1 VGENMNQSNPYN
13 TYKQNEVNTATRNKL
28 LLMLLDGAV
37 KYTKIARLA
46 ILDKNITKAHLEL
59 VRVQNIFIELMSTLD
74 TSMGGWTKE
83 IYDVYEFIR
92 QELMEAN
99 IKKDAEI
106 LDKLLPLIEQIR
118 DLWYEVDEKAR
129 A

>member
-1 VGENMNQSNPYN
+1 MNQSNPYN
-13 TYKQNEVNTATRNKL
+13 TYKQNEVNTATRDKL

-83 IYDVYEFIR
+83 IYDVYEFII

>member
-1 VGENMNQSNPYN
+1 
-13 TYKQNEVNTATRNKL
+13 
-28 LLMLLDGAV
+28 
-37 KYTKIARLA
+37 
-46 ILDKNITKAHLEL
+46 
-59 VRVQNIFIELMSTLD
+59 
-74 TSMGGWTKE
+74 
-83 IYDVYEFIR
+83 
-92 QELMEAN
+92 MEAN

>member
-1 VGENMNQSNPYN
+1 MNQTNPYN
-13 TYKQNEVNTATRNKL
+13 TYKQNEVNTATQNKL

-46 ILDKNITKAHLEL
+46 ILDKNINKAHSEL

-74 TSMGGWTKE
+74 TSVGGWTTD
-83 IYDVYEFIR
+83 IYDVYDFIR
-92 QELMEAN
+92 QELMKAN

-106 LDKLLPLIEQIR
+106 LDKILPLIEQIR
-118 DLWYEVDEKAR
+118 DLWYEVDENAR
-129 A
+129 

>member
-1 VGENMNQSNPYN
+1 MNQTNPYN
-13 TYKQNEVNTATRNKL
+13 TYKQNEVNTATQNKL

-46 ILDKNITKAHLEL
+46 ILDKNINKAHSEL

-74 TSMGGWTKE
+74 TSVGGWTTD
-83 IYDVYEFIR
+83 IYDVYDFIR
-92 QELMEAN
+92 QELMKAN

-118 DLWYEVDEKAR
+118 DLWYEVDENAR
-129 A
+129 

>member
-28 LLMLLDGAV
+28 LLMLVDGAV

-59 VRVQNIFIELMSTLD
+59 VRVQNIFIELMSTLN
-74 TSMGGWTKE
+74 TSMGGLKRYTM
-83 IYDVYEFIR
+83 YTN
-92 QELMEAN
+92 L
-99 IKKDAEI
+99 
-106 LDKLLPLIEQIR
+106 
-118 DLWYEVDEKAR
+118 
-129 A
+129 

>member
-1 VGENMNQSNPYN
+1 MNQSNPYN

-92 QELMEAN
+92 QELMVAN

>member
-13 TYKQNEVNTATRNKL
+13 TYKQNEVNTATRDKL

-83 IYDVYEFIR
+83 IYDVYEFII

>member
-1 VGENMNQSNPYN
+1 MNQSNPYN